1 MNLPLCLSDPAALDA
16 AGGLWPL
23 VLAMGAAGLATGAT
37 HCAGMCAPFVL
48 AQGAAR
54 AGSSAGG
61 VLARLSGAALAP
73 YHLGRVLG
81 YAVLGAVAGG
91 ASGLLSG
98 SARWWL
104 AVPLLIAALVM
115 LREGCARLRG
125 PHPNQPAYG
134 AASPPRLRR
143 PTSSVS
149 NPPLRGRGS
158 LSRFAA
164 RGSMIL
170 QRVTS
175 PLLLSPTGPRGIA
188 LGLALSLLP
197 CGAIYAAL
205 AGAAASGSAASGA
218 LCMAAFAAGTIPA
231 LVGVG
236 LLGRVFARR
245 FGPALRPAAAALFL
259 LNGAVLGLMAARL
272 GGFA

>member
-1 MNLPLCLSDPAALDA
+1 VILPLCLSDPAALDA
-16 AGGLWPL
+16 AGGFGPL
-23 VLAMGAAGLATGAT
+23 LLAMGAAGLATGAT

-54 AGSSAGG
+54 AGTSDGG

-73 YHLGRVLG
+73 YHLGRMLG
-81 YAVLGAVAGG
+81 YAMLGAMAGG

-98 SARWWL
+98 GARWWL

-115 LREGCARLRG
+115 LREGCVRLG
-125 PHPNQPAYG
+125 AYPHPN
-134 AASPPRLRR
+134 SPPLTRERER
-143 PTSSVS
+143 WRFTTKVS
-149 NPPLRGRGS
+149 AI
-158 LSRFAA
+158 LSR
-164 RGSMIL
+164 L
-170 QRVTS
+170 TS
-175 PLLLSPTGPRGIA
+175 PLMLSPTGWRGVA

-205 AGAAASGSAASGA
+205 AGAAASGSALGGA
-218 LCMAAFAAGTIPA
+218 LCMAAFAAGTVPA
-231 LVGVG
+231 LVGIG